1 MNRIEIT
8 AILTAAVVAS
18 FVLGW
23 ALRWVFARLNRSSLQ
38 GGPPEEMAALLHAAE
53 EARDNAEARMS
64 QRETELLNQLKQT
77 KAELAAAMEGLGDAR
92 RNAQNLEAQLADLRG
107 D

>member
-8 AILTAAVVAS
+8 AILTFALVAA

-23 ALRWVFARLNRSSLQ
+23 ALRWVFTRLNRSSLQ

-53 EARDNAEARMS
+53 EARDSAEARMS

-77 KAELAAAMEGLGDAR
+77 NAELSAAMEGLRDAR
-92 RNAQNLEAQLADLRG
+92 RRSQTLETELAELRG

>member
-1 MNRIEIT
+1 MNKIEIT
-8 AILTAAVVAS
+8 ALLTGALLAA

-23 ALRWVFARLNRSSLQ
+23 ALRWIFSRLNRSSLQ

-53 EARDNAEARMS
+53 EARDNAEARMT

-77 KAELAAAMEGLGDAR
+77 KAELSAAMEGLGDAR
-92 RNAQNLEAQLADLRG
+92 RQSQTLEAQLADLRG